1 MPLALVAE
9 LVDALDSKSS
19 FFGSVGSIPTQ
30 GTLRVRNSLFNMKL
44 RIFLFVFGNILATNQ
59 IFSSKNQ

>member
-1 MPLALVAE
+1 MLNNE
-9 LVDALDSKSS
+9 LR
-19 FFGSVGSIPTQ
+19 
-30 GTLRVRNSLFNMKL
+30 TLKVLEAGLEPARPKEHRILRIRNILFYMSL

>member
-1 MPLALVAE
+1 
-9 LVDALDSKSS
+9 
-19 FFGSVGSIPTQ
+19 
-30 GTLRVRNSLFNMKL
+30 LFDMKL

>member
-1 MPLALVAE
+1 
-9 LVDALDSKSS
+9 
-19 FFGSVGSIPTQ
+19 
-30 GTLRVRNSLFNMKL
+30 LFNMKL

>member
-1 MPLALVAE
+1 
-9 LVDALDSKSS
+9 
-19 FFGSVGSIPTQ
+19 
-30 GTLRVRNSLFNMKL
+30 LFNIKL